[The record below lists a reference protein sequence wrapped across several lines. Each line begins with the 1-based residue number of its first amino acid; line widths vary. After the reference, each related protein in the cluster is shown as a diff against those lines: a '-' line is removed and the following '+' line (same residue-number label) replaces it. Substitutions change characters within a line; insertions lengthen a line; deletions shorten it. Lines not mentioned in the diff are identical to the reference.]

1 MSEKITEFSDQLIE
15 KMGEIQKKIKD
26 GIIKN
31 TMTYTE
37 VIDILDGI
45 EYDVDQIEKIF
56 DMIEGMG
63 VKIQSDVDP
72 NLENIIDAIPEAEAH
87 MVVLNDSVSVD
98 DPVRMYLKEMGKVP
112 LLSADEE
119 IEIARQVEAGN
130 EQAREKLARGQ
141 FKVGSQYC
149 QTLCRTRHVVFGLD
163 PGGQFR
169 TD

>member
-56 DMIEGMG
+56 DMIL
-63 VKIQSDVDP
+63 V
-72 NLENIIDAIPEAEAH
+72 
-87 MVVLNDSVSVD
+87 
-98 DPVRMYLKEMGKVP
+98 
-112 LLSADEE
+112 
-119 IEIARQVEAGN
+119 
-130 EQAREKLARGQ
+130 
-141 FKVGSQYC
+141 
-149 QTLCRTRHVVFGLD
+149 
-163 PGGQFR
+163 
-169 TD
+169 